1 MFTKEQLIAKGIEEE
16 TVTKILSTMNTLLK
30 EELDNNYVSKD
41 SFNKVNEK
49 KNELQLE
56 KDTLSSEVTRLK
68 SFEDK
73 VNTLTTKLTNLE
85 TEHSALQEKF
95 TNQAIVLA
103 NENIVKNILSEQV
116 IDLDDVFPKIDMNK
130 VVIKNGKVESG
141 LEEQIKTIKE
151 AKPHYF
157 KTTDETNKQN
167 QFFGFPPQN
176 SSSNS
181 NNTDTSDVLFAK
193 ALAGDLVKMN
203 ESMKK
208 AEDVYFKGG
217 IDNWQ

>member
-16 TVTKILSTMNTLLK
+16 IVTKILSTMNSLLK

-49 KNELQLE
+49 KNELQIE
-56 KDTLSSEVTRLK
+56 KDTLSSEIDRLK
-68 SFEDK
+68 PFETK
-73 VNTLTTKLTNLE
+73 VTTLTTKLTNLE

-103 NENIVKNILSEQV
+103 NENTVKNILSEQV
-116 IDLDDVFPKIDMNK
+116 IDLDDVFPKIDMSK
-130 VVIKNGKVESG
+130 VIIKNGKVESG
-141 LEEQIKTIKE
+141 LDEQIKAIKE

-157 KTTDETNKQN
+157 KTIDTNTKQN

-176 SSSNS
+176 SNSNS
-181 NNTDTSDVLFAK
+181 NTNDTSDVLFAK
-193 ALAGDLVKMN
+193 SLAGDVAKMN
-203 ESMKK
+203 ESLIK
-208 AEDVYFKGG
+208 AEDIYFKGG
-217 IDNWQ
+217 IN